1 MLIDDASILDYLALI
16 SYASK
21 SLVDENS
28 ISSDRSTWQLKDLS
42 RLMGSLS
49 ATSQEITSTLALL
62 SNSVMTGNPL
72 PPYLMA
78 PKPYQLSERLEK
90 LDGDILSFSHVA
102 EPGYSAFS
110 VMQIAS
116 SLVDDELGKLIE

>member
-28 ISSDRSTWQLKDLS
+28 ISSDRSTWLKDLS

-62 SNSVMTGNPL
+62 SNSVMNGNPL

-90 LDGDILSFSHVA
+90 LDGDILSFSHIA

>member
-21 SLVDENS
+21 SLADENS
-28 ISSDRSTWQLKDLS
+28 TSDRSTWFKDLS

-49 ATSQEITSTLALL
+49 ATSQEVTSTLALL
-62 SNSVMTGNPL
+62 SNSVMNGNPL
-72 PPYLMA
+72 PPYMMA
-78 PKPYQLSERLEK
+78 PKPYQLSEKLEK
-90 LDGDILSFSHVA
+90 LDGDILSFSHIA